1 MGRCAGR
8 RLVGPGVVI
17 AVVTMLLFAVITVAL
32 AAPIVDHGW
41 LPVVLGSRLANT
53 ASAVLLLGV
62 VSRARSS
69 SPSSASSA
77 RLDVLMEPS
86 ERLDRSTLA
95 LVVVAGVFDIVAFA
109 VYAVGLEVAPT
120 WLVGL
125 ASSFGPVIAVAYGV
139 WRLGER
145 PRATQ
150 WLGLALLAVGVVVLA
165 LAGEAGP

>member
-1 MGRCAGR
+1 
-8 RLVGPGVVI
+8 
-17 AVVTMLLFAVITVAL
+17 MLLFAVITVAL

-41 LPVVLGSRLANT
+41 LPVVLGSRLAST
-53 ASAVLLLGV
+53 ASAVLLLGG
-62 VSRARSS
+62 VSRARASA
-69 SPSSASSA
+69 SPASASSA

-95 LVVVAGVFDIVAFA
+95 LVAVAGVFDIVAFA

-145 PRATQ
+145 RARRSG
-150 WLGLALLAVGVVVLA
+150 WASRCWAWASWCWRWRARRAPEFPLL
-165 LAGEAGP
+165 

>member
-1 MGRCAGR
+1 
-8 RLVGPGVVI
+8 
-17 AVVTMLLFAVITVAL
+17 
-32 AAPIVDHGW
+32 
-41 LPVVLGSRLANT
+41 
-53 ASAVLLLGV
+53 
-62 VSRARSS
+62 
-69 SPSSASSA
+69 
-77 RLDVLMEPS
+77 MEPS

-150 WLGLALLAVGVVVLA
+150 WLGLALLGVGVVVLA
-165 LAGEAGP
+165 LAGEAGPAEIPSCRNRTSVLVFDVRWRPHPTSPRPSRRSRLAGVPQLRGGEASWA